1 MTMGVIS
8 SPKTRKQRPKN
19 ASVSCHAG
27 DSKEPLSLNSGLT
40 VNSSDQSPNHLSIK
54 FVIYSPIFLHKSM
67 MNVTFS
73 NKKCS
78 RHCFH
83 PRFFLSHFL
92 SFRFLWTKPSCTLG
106 PPFIVPLHSPLKY
119 FYRNQSFRNVQ
130 QSIQRV
136 HAIDVALTNGEPNEH
151 SLFLFQIFY

>member
-1 MTMGVIS
+1 MVDVMTMGVIS

-92 SFRFLWTKPSCTLG
+92 SFRFLWTEPRQTLTFSFWNAHET
-106 PPFIVPLHSPLKY
+106 PNLIARYRPLQNVSIINNFVK
-119 FYRNQSFRNVQ
+119 FYR
-130 QSIQRV
+130 
-136 HAIDVALTNGEPNEH
+136 
-151 SLFLFQIFY
+151 